1 MKPARRKPNMGTRPS
16 QASPPMRS
24 KQHSQ
29 KQSSNSVPC
38 GKRRMQPAESTQR
51 RPKLEMG
58 GDVGGRVLTSA
69 GAVDE
74 IAMLQLMVRHATAAD
89 QKTCICTPQREQR
102 KEIARKLQP
111 S

>member
-1 MKPARRKPNMGTRPS
+1 
-16 QASPPMRS
+16 
-24 KQHSQ
+24 
-29 KQSSNSVPC
+29 
-38 GKRRMQPAESTQR
+38 
-51 RPKLEMG
+51 MG